1 MNRQLQ
7 HIAIISAALC
17 LLASCKVGKRYARP
31 ELNLPDRIE
40 ATTEGDSSSVAD
52 IPWES
57 LYEDETLR
65 QLIHKA
71 LENNKDVN
79 IAAARL
85 KEMMAARRISFA
97 DLFPDVKANV
107 YFGKEQLNYG
117 GNNYFASVENVRALQ
132 MTIVAE
138 VATNYY
144 QLRALDRELSIVQQ
158 TLTARREGVR
168 LAKLRYEGGL
178 TPETAYN
185 QAQVEMAR
193 TETLVPDLERQIEIK
208 ESDLSMLLGEYSG
221 EIPRGADL
229 GDQHLPE
236 TLPVGLPSTLLE
248 RRPDMRQAELT
259 LQAANARVGIAKAN
273 MFPRIT
279 LTGDLG
285 FESNEVSTLLKSGA
299 WNVIG
304 GLTQPLVGLAKNRAN
319 LKAAQ
324 ARYEQEVLQYQK
336 SVLGAFKEVNNAI
349 VTVRKVKEVRASM
362 EKLESS
368 ARNYLELAQLQYING
383 VTSYMDVLDAQRGLL
398 DAQIGLNDAVLNEL
412 LSIVSLYKAL
422 GGGYG
427 ESDTANAGQS

>member
-1 MNRQLQ
+1 MRWANEAA
-7 HIAIISAALC
+7 IA
-17 LLASCKVGKRYARP
+17 
-31 ELNLPDRIE
+31 E
-40 ATTEGDSSSVAD
+40 
-52 IPWES
+52 
-57 LYEDETLR
+57 
-65 QLIHKA
+65 
-71 LENNKDVN
+71 
-79 IAAARL
+79 
-85 KEMMAARRISFA
+85 
-97 DLFPDVKANV
+97 
-107 YFGKEQLNYG
+107 
-117 GNNYFASVENVRALQ
+117 YFASVENVRALQ

-168 LAKLRYEGGL
+168 LAKLALDRELSIVQQTLTARREGVRLAKLRYEGGL

-193 TETLVPDLERQIEIK
+193 TETLIPNLERQIKIK

-304 GLTQPLVGLAKNRAN
+304 GLAQPLVGLAKNRAN

-349 VTVRKVKEVRASM
+349 VTVRR
-362 EKLESS
+362 S
-368 ARNYLELAQLQYING
+368 A
-383 VTSYMDVLDAQRGLL
+383 
-398 DAQIGLNDAVLNEL
+398 
-412 LSIVSLYKAL
+412 K
-422 GGGYG
+422 
-427 ESDTANAGQS
+427 